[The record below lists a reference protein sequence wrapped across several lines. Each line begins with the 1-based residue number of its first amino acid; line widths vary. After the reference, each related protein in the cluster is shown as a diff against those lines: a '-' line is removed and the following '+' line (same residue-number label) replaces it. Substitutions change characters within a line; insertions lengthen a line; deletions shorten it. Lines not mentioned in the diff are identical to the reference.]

1 MPHFRYRARDAQGEL
16 LQGRMEANGT
26 DAVADR
32 LMSDGSIPLAIE
44 EVRAPGPRLS
54 LPSLERRVS
63 ITDLMVFSRQMYTLS
78 RAGIPILRAM
88 TGLAESTRHPR
99 LVRVI
104 RSMAEEL
111 EGGRALSECMRQHPD
126 VFPALYVSMIA
137 VGENSGRLDEAFQ
150 QLTNHLE
157 REKTTRE
164 QLRAAMRYPVMV
176 LSAIA
181 VAIGVINVMV
191 IPAFANMFASFD
203 AELPLPTRIL
213 IATSDFT
220 VNQWY
225 WVVGGIAAIVG
236 TFMWW
241 KRTPDGRYR
250 WDGFKLRIPII
261 GDIIKRATL
270 ARFARSFAMA
280 SRSGVPIITALNT
293 VGRATGNV
301 WVGEHI
307 DMIRAGIERGE
318 SLTRSAAAT
327 ELFPPLVMQMLAV
340 GEETGQVD
348 DMLEDVAD
356 YYDREVAVDIAQLNA
371 YIEPI
376 MLLFVAVLV
385 LILALGVFLP
395 MWDLG
400 AAAL

>member
-44 EVRAPGPRLS
+44 EVRAPGPGLS

-301 WVGEHI
+301 WVGERI